1 MEHSG
6 GEGKVIL
13 VAEDDL
19 SLAHFLRRH
28 LESEGYH
35 PHMVET
41 GQEALALATS
51 IHPAVIVLDVGLPDG
66 SGLDICR
73 AIKKDPRSMDIP
85 VLFLTG
91 KNDINDRIDGLDAGA
106 QDYLAKPFAIPEFQ
120 ARVRAILRSQEEI
133 QQKQEQIDQRQE
145 EIMGMIRHELRKP
158 LTVISMASQILAENQ
173 QLSDQRRDQL
183 LQSIRGSAG
192 ALTHI
197 TDDLLYL
204 ANPVRRLRA
213 CPMRPLI
220 TSVVDEMRPLMHEHG
235 LHIAARLPPDLPPL
249 VVDEA
254 QLRRALHHL
263 LDNAMKF
270 TPRGGIITITLA
282 VAQEG
287 RIVASEPGTE
297 QDIIATTP
305 ATLLPADNSEPWMI
319 MAIRDTGIGIAQEHH
334 HKVFEPF
341 YQVDSSPT
349 RAAEGMGLGL
359 AVVATFVRTHHG
371 HLAVRSGNG
380 MGTEIHLALPLKP
393 TTDDVK
399 NSLGMAHD
407 GPDSA

>member
-1 MEHSG
+1 MEYSG

-13 VAEDDL
+13 VAEDDQ
-19 SLAHFLRRH
+19 SLAHFLRHH
-28 LESEGYH
+28 LEAEGYH

-41 GQEALALATS
+41 GHEALALATS
-51 IHPAVIVLDVGLPDG
+51 IRPAMIVLDVGLPDA

-106 QDYLAKPFAIPEFQ
+106 QDYLAKPFVIPEFQ
-120 ARVRAILRSQEEI
+120 ARVRAMLRSQEDI
-133 QQKQEQIDQRQE
+133 QQKQEQIEQHQE
-145 EIMGMIRHELRKP
+145 ELIAMIGHELRLP

-173 QLSDQRRDQL
+173 QLGDQRREQL
-183 LQSIRGSAG
+183 LHSIRGSAG
-192 ALTHI
+192 DLTHI
-197 TDDLLYL
+197 IDDLLYL
-204 ANPVRRLRA
+204 ANPSRRLRS
-213 CPMRPLI
+213 CPMRPLV
-220 TSVVDEMRPLMHEHG
+220 TSVVEETRPVMHEHG
-235 LHIAARLPPDLPPL
+235 LHLAARLPPDLPPL

-254 QLRRALHHL
+254 QFRRALHHL

-297 QDIIATTP
+297 QDIMTTTP
-305 ATLLPADNSEPWMI
+305 ATLLPADDREPWMLI
-319 MAIRDTGIGIAQEHH
+319 AIRDTGIGIATEHH
-334 HKVFEPF
+334 RKVFEPF

-349 RAAEGMGLGL
+349 RAAQGMGLGL

-399 NSLGMAHD
+399 NSLGMPHD
-407 GPDSA
+407 GPESA